1 MPRIPNTSPQTL
13 ALLAALLASRDKW
26 RHGYDLAQE
35 TELQS
40 GTLYPLLMRLA
51 DQGLLESRW
60 ETEGDNR
67 RPRHVYRLT
76 SDGIA
81 YAKSQRAASTKQA
94 TKVRIARATS

>member
-1 MPRIPNTSPQTL
+1 MPRSPNTSPQTL
-13 ALLAALLASRDKW
+13 LLFEALLSARSAW
-26 RHGYDLAQE
+26 RHGYDLARE

-60 ETEGDNR
+60 ETDGDNR

-76 SDGIA
+76 AKGA
-81 YAKSQRAASTKQA
+81 TYAKEQIREHGKHTRKLSRAGALS
-94 TKVRIARATS
+94 